1 MRKELKN
8 AIQVSTV
15 SFLGATI
22 IGGGTLIG
30 GVAVYRELT
39 KEDPGVQ
46 FCEHI
51 RDSVDTE
58 PASVVTEDDYQ
69 RVLSKVS
76 ESKLPEIREPGMRLV
91 SLSWQAQQ
99 LGDDAGLEAV
109 GLVGPII
116 ESYVDLSSGCAQ
128 HDVVLPPLDFGGVQ

>member
-1 MRKELKN
+1 MSDRAKRL
-8 AIQVSTV
+8 
-15 SFLGATI
+15 FLGGI
-22 IGGGTLIG
+22 IGLLGAVLMVGFPL
-30 GVAVYRELT
+30 VAVAIYQDLT
-39 KEDPGVQ
+39 KEDPGVE

-99 LGDDAGLEAV
+99 LDESAGLEAME
-109 GLVGPII
+109 LVGPII

-128 HDVVLPPLDFGGVQ
+128 HDVVLPPLDFGGAQ

>member
-1 MRKELKN
+1 MSDRAKRL
-8 AIQVSTV
+8 
-15 SFLGATI
+15 FLGGI
-22 IGGGTLIG
+22 IGLLGAILMVGFPL
-30 GVAVYRELT
+30 VAVAIYQDLT

-51 RDSVDTE
+51 RDSADTE
-58 PASVVTEDDYQ
+58 PANVVTEDDYQ

-76 ESKLPEIREPGMRLV
+76 ESKYPEIREPGMRLV

-99 LGDDAGLEAV
+99 LDDDAGLEAM
-109 GLVGPII
+109 GLVGPIV

-128 HDVVLPPLDFGGVQ
+128 HDVVLPSLDFGGAQ